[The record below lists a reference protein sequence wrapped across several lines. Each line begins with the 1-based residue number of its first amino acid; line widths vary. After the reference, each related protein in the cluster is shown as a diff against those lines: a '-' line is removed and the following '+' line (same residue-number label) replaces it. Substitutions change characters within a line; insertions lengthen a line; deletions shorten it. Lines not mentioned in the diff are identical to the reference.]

1 MSASKLE
8 YDRFGPW
15 IMEISAEDPPP
26 PLFLPHLTRTE
37 TPLLSIKIPRH
48 IDRRAA
54 KAGMNLYDYLV
65 TLYEE
70 DMVILERTG
79 EDGVGTQTFAYD
91 DIQYVRLTE
100 NLLLGNLHLGLRGR
114 VYDLPFNTVGKE
126 LMSRVVD
133 LIRERYL
140 DQAAPPRP
148 PDEAPFAEEALSFL
162 FAGLLGAERKGD
174 AQRRVLV
181 SQPEAALGTYE
192 ASLARRLLF
201 GALDKRLLE
210 SLHLSDGRELKIISR
225 GKTYK
230 YRGQAVY
237 GIDTCHIPLAN
248 LRGHAWEPGNGNTA
262 VQTLTL
268 QTAGGDAAYTF
279 LRDNPALEAY
289 TAFLA
294 AGERVW
300 AHLKADNNGRL
311 RRGR

>member
-1 MSASKLE
+1 MNDSKLE

-15 IMEISAEDPPP
+15 IMEISELDPPP
-26 PLFLPHLTRTE
+26 PLFLPYLTRAE
-37 TPLLSIKIPRH
+37 TPLLSIKIPRK

-65 TLYEE
+65 TLYED
-70 DMVILERTG
+70 DMVILERAG

-91 DIQYVRLTE
+91 DIQFMRLTE

-126 LMSRVVD
+126 LMARVVD
-133 LIRERYL
+133 LIRARYL

-148 PDEAPFAEEALSFL
+148 PDEAPFAGGALSFL
-162 FAGLLGAERKGD
+162 FAGLLGAERK
-174 AQRRVLV
+174 AHPERRVLV
-181 SQPEAALGTYE
+181 SQPEAALGDYE
-192 ASLARRLLF
+192 QSLGRRLLF

-230 YRGQAVY
+230 YRGQAIY

-248 LRGHAWEPGNGNTA
+248 LRGHAWEMANGNTA

-268 QTAGGDAAYTF
+268 QTAGGDADYTF
-279 LRDNPALEAY
+279 LRDNPALEGY
-289 TAFLA
+289 GRFLGA
-294 AGERVW
+294 VGERV
-300 AHLKADNNGRL
+300 GVQ
-311 RRGR
+311 G